1 MANRNINDLLN
12 IPVDTSQIPIIAQA
26 VKEQPELWNSLL
38 GGKEKT
44 GESVKETPPANVNT
58 DSGQESTFN
67 NDPPKNAKG
76 KDYILNSSK
85 IIRTSPQEQTQE
97 QTTRVD
103 WDYEKDI
110 NPYVEREMSEY
121 EKQTKPLYNKQKEL
135 LARIN
140 DIQQKYDIT
149 RVPEKEKDAR
159 LNGLLMLANAIT
171 HLGGVI
177 GETRGD
183 DKGGNRGMVPLRYNK
198 DFEGMY
204 NRYLQSKAGV
214 EQAKSLAKQR
224 EMQLL
229 LDNIKGANEIEQNE
243 IKGRMAERQRL
254 NNEAKN
260 LYGTKKVVT
269 KTSGK
274 EQRQDE
280 WVDPDTIKR
289 QTASSVSVGT
299 SKSKSAGSTR
309 GGNGGYRI
317 TSWSYMQPRW
327 EYNKDT
333 LGLPTTETGAYI
345 YNNKEI
351 ELDETDVRK
360 FYSYISDFVKELYE
374 WQGREW
380 TRATKT
386 SDMALQINELT
397 EYVNTNTDKENKS
410 FITRAFA
417 GLNSKLEDLFS
428 NTRKSNYYNY
438 SKTKR

>member
-12 IPVDTSQIPIIAQA
+12 IPVDTSQMPIIEKA
-26 VKEQPELWNSLL
+26 VKEQPELLNSLL
-38 GGKEKT
+38 GGEEKT
-44 GESVKETPPANVNT
+44 SESVKETPPANVNT
-58 DSGQESTFN
+58 DSRQESIFD

-85 IIRTSPQEQTQE
+85 IIRTSPQEQKQE

-110 NPYVEREMSEY
+110 NPYVEREMNEY
-121 EKQTKPLYNKQKEL
+121 EKQTKPLYDKQKEL

-177 GETRGD
+177 GETKGD
-183 DKGGNRGMVPLRYNK
+183 AKGGNRGMVPLRYNK
-198 DFEGMY
+198 DFERMY
-204 NRYLQSKAGV
+204 DRYLQSKT
-214 EQAKSLAKQR
+214 EEKQAKSLAKQR
-224 EMQLL
+224 EIQML
-229 LDNIKGANEIEQNE
+229 LDNIKGANELEQNK
-243 IKGRMAERQRL
+243 IKGRITERQRL
-254 NNEAKN
+254 IDEAKKM
-260 LYGTKKVVT
+260 YGTKRVVT

-280 WVDPDTIKR
+280 WVDPDTIKS
-289 QTASSVSVGT
+289 QTANRVSIGT
-299 SKSKSAGSTR
+299 SRSRSAGSTR
-309 GGNGGYRI
+309 KGNGGYRI
-317 TSWSYMQPRW
+317 TSWSFGLPRW
-327 EYNKDT
+327 AYSKDT

-345 YNNKEI
+345 YSNKDF
-351 ELDETDVRK
+351 ELDETDTRK
-360 FYSYISDFVKELYE
+360 FYSYISDFIKELYE
-374 WQGREW
+374 RQGREW
-380 TRATKT
+380 ERATKT

-397 EYVNTNTDKENKS
+397 EYVNTNTDKENQP
-410 FITRAFA
+410 FITRAFT

-428 NTRKSNYYNY
+428 NTRKSNYYDY